1 MDIVFTILSLVGFI
15 ALTAGTAL
23 FVAAE
28 FSLTALER
36 STVDEAARG
45 GDRRSRQVQHAH
57 KTLSFQL
64 SGAQL
69 GITITTLIT
78 GYLAEPVLARFITP
92 VTKAVGLS
100 ESAASTTSLILALV
114 IATSFSMI
122 FGELVPK
129 NLAISKP
136 MPTARATAGL
146 QAGFSLIFRWAING
160 LNGTANWIVRRLGI
174 EPAEEL
180 RSARSPQELGSL
192 VRTSAQRGSIDK
204 GTAMLVDR
212 SLQFGDRTA
221 EELMTPRVKIE
232 SLELSDTVADLIVT
246 ASRTG
251 YSRFPVVRGDLDDT
265 VGVVHI
271 KHAFTVPAER
281 RRTTRVDSLA
291 QRVPVA
297 AVEPGRRHR
306 HGANPAPTAC
316 RLRSSSTSTAELP
329 ASSRWKTS
337 SRKSSAMCAT
347 NTTNP
352 NSTCSASATDGRAPV
367 SCASTRSLRLP
378 GTPLPKATTTRSGGL
393 VLTELG
399 RIPDEGDEVELPDV
413 DSSGDSRGKWIARV
427 TGMDGRRIDRVTI
440 TPVPAYVEPE
450 SADDSKKESDDE

>member
-1 MDIVFTILSLVGFI
+1 M
-15 ALTAGTAL
+15 
-23 FVAAE
+23 
-28 FSLTALER
+28 
-36 STVDEAARG
+36 
-45 GDRRSRQVQHAH
+45 
-57 KTLSFQL
+57 
-64 SGAQL
+64 
-69 GITITTLIT
+69 
-78 GYLAEPVLARFITP
+78 
-92 VTKAVGLS
+92 
-100 ESAASTTSLILALV
+100 ILALV

-291 QRVPVA
+291 QRVPVVPSSLDGDTVMERIRSDGMQVA
-297 AVEPGRRHR
+297 LVVDEYG
-306 HGANPAPTAC
+306 GTAGIV
-316 RLRSSSTSTAELP
+316 TMED
-329 ASSRWKTS
+329 S

-352 NSTCSASATDGRAPV
+352 NSTYSASATDGRAPV

-378 GTPLPKATTTRSGGL
+378 GTPLPKATTTRSAAWCSPNWAASP
-393 VLTELG
+393 T
-399 RIPDEGDEVELPDV
+399 
-413 DSSGDSRGKWIARV
+413 RV
-427 TGMDGRRIDRVTI
+427 TRWNCPTSTR
-440 TPVPAYVEPE
+440 PVIRAE
-450 SADDSKKESDDE
+450 SGLHE